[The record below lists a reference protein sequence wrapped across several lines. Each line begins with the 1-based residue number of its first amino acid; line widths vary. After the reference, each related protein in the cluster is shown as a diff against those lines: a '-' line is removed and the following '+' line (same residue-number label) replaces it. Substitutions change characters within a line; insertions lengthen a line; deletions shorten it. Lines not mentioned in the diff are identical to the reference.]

1 MSNIRIDLVQA
12 TLMRAHASFD
22 HGDFHEGYE
31 FTQQIILTDESL
43 TEEEKTDA
51 IRENNKHYDRDKI
64 FYNSGTRRICENCNQ
79 KCLATLYCEYCV
91 RNYLKANFSNWTSG
105 NNNIDNLIK
114 NCQLETLSSD
124 NTIEWIPYNNLEN
137 IKYLTK
143 GGFSNIYTAKWIDGG
158 YEEWDSKEQQLLRFG
173 AHSVILKELGNVE
186 DANQSWFEEA
196 KSHLTIGNKLT
207 AIIKCYGIT
216 QNPSNGNYMLA
227 IEPYDMNLR
236 EYLQQYHNQ
245 LTWDKRIRITFE
257 IIDHLYYIHREN
269 SIHRD
274 LHSRNILYSN
284 FNDCWRTS
292 DLGFCGPADKLS
304 TNIYGNLPYIAPEVI
319 SGKGYTFKSDIYS
332 IAMLMWEISFGQ
344 PPFMNY
350 EHDCI
355 LALNIIDGIRP
366 KIISEIPSKYKS
378 LMEQCWDANPLK
390 RPDAH
395 ALLKKIREIN
405 SYYRN
410 NPNELPQ
417 LIAKIEKKT
426 SNIFSSKLFTSKIYK
441 FENLPE
447 PKNATKEE
455 QEAFY
460 TSSKL
465 YDFSIS
471 DNSSI
476 FSTISNQYTSI
487 NLKNRNEDNDKE
499 SSRLF
504 KKLKMENETIQQEPN
519 VDIIDEDEV
528 YNNNPKFHLE
538 EQDELKIS
546 DDDFNKLN

>member
-64 FYNSGTRRICENCNQ
+64 FYNSGTRRICEN
-79 KCLATLYCEYCV
+79 
-91 RNYLKANFSNWTSG
+91 S
-105 NNNIDNLIK
+105 
-114 NCQLETLSSD
+114 
-124 NTIEWIPYNNLEN
+124 
-137 IKYLTK
+137 
-143 GGFSNIYTAKWIDGG
+143 KWIDGG

-227 IEPYDMNLR
+227 IEP
-236 EYLQQYHNQ
+236 
-245 LTWDKRIRITFE
+245 
-257 IIDHLYYIHREN
+257 
-269 SIHRD
+269 
-274 LHSRNILYSN
+274 
-284 FNDCWRTS
+284 
-292 DLGFCGPADKLS
+292 
-304 TNIYGNLPYIAPEVI
+304 
-319 SGKGYTFKSDIYS
+319 
-332 IAMLMWEISFGQ
+332 
-344 PPFMNY
+344 
-350 EHDCI
+350 
-355 LALNIIDGIRP
+355 
-366 KIISEIPSKYKS
+366 